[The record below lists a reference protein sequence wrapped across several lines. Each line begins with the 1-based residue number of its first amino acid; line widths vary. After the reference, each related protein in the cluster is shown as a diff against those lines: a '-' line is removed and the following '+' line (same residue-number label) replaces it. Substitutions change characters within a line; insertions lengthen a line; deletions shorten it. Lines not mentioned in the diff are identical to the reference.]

1 VKETFC
7 PKQVA
12 IPEINKNPVFK
23 ISPNQSSDNL
33 LIQYKIPD
41 VSNIELF
48 ISDSMGR
55 RMETLFTGKQNN
67 DIQTIS

>member
-1 VKETFC
+1 MKETFC
-7 PKQVA
+7 PKKVA
-12 IPEINKNPVFK
+12 IPEINKIPVFK

-33 LIQYKIPD
+33 LIQYKISV